1 MAEKYPL
8 ITQKTKNKMNQ
19 HRFSRRKFVSTATTT
34 LIGTFILKGCQTNS
48 EQTAIGGGN
57 TSSDGGVPQ
66 GISADDE
73 EALYEA
79 AKQEGKLVWYAVY
92 FNQEIVDEIGKA
104 FTKKYPGIDFEGT
117 RNTASNLFQKLN
129 QEAQVGLNI
138 ADIYATT
145 DFSQMLQLKEEQ
157 KLQHY
162 APAGK
167 ENIVEKYRNLDPDN
181 YYQVGA
187 FLPIVIGYNSELIS
201 LEEAPSSWQELT
213 STKYEDKIAT
223 GSGAASGQVGTW
235 ALSMEQKYGWDY
247 LVQFNQL
254 NPKLSRSINDVVPAL
269 VAKERALGATTVGQ
283 ILTRKSLGDPL
294 DVIYPEDGAIVVV
307 APIAVL
313 KEAPHPN
320 TAKLFL
326 NFINSPEYS
335 EVITKYFEQPIHQ
348 EVELA
353 GAKSLAEVNTYTPQP
368 ETISVD
374 IPKVKEKW
382 REEFGA

>member
-1 MAEKYPL
+1 
-8 ITQKTKNKMNQ
+8 MNQ
-19 HRFSRRKFVSTATTT
+19 HRFSRRKFVSAASTT
-34 LIGTFILKGCQTNS
+34 LIGTFVLKGCQTGTQEN
-48 EQTAIGGGN
+48 N
-57 TSSDGGVPQ
+57 TSSEGSTDSLV
-66 GISADDE
+66 SAGDE
-73 EALYEA
+73 QALYEA

-104 FTKKYPGIDFEGT
+104 FTKKYPGISFEGT

-129 QEAQVGLNI
+129 QEAQTNLNI
-138 ADIYATT
+138 ADVYATT
-145 DFSQMLQLKEEQ
+145 DFSQMLKLKEDQ
-157 KLQHY
+157 KLQQY
-162 APAGK
+162 TPAAK

-187 FLPIVIGYNSELIS
+187 FLPIIIGYNSALIS
-201 LEEAPSSWQELT
+201 PKEAPASWEALNT
-213 STKYEDKIAT
+213 AKYKGKIAT

-247 LVQFNQL
+247 LVNFNKL

-283 ILTRKSLGDPL
+283 VLTRKSLGDPL

-307 APIAVL
+307 APIAIL
-313 KEAPHPN
+313 QKAPHPN
-320 TAKLFL
+320 AAKLFL
-326 NFINSPEYS
+326 NFLNSREYS

-348 EVELA
+348 DVALP
-353 GAKSLAEVNTYTPQP
+353 GAKSLAEVNTYTPKP
-368 ETISVD
+368 ETISAD
-374 IPKVKEKW
+374 IPQVKEKW

>member
-1 MAEKYPL
+1 
-8 ITQKTKNKMNQ
+8 MNQ
-19 HRFSRRKFVSTATTT
+19 HRFSRRKFVNTAATT

-73 EALYEA
+73 QALYEA

-104 FTKKYPGIDFEGT
+104 FTQKYPGINFEGM

-129 QEAQVGLNI
+129 QEAQAGLNI

-157 KLQHY
+157 KLAQY
-162 APAGK
+162 EPAGT

-213 STKYEDKIAT
+213 SAKYQDKIAT

-247 LVQFNQL
+247 LVNFNQL

-313 KEAPHPN
+313 KDAPHPN
-320 TAKLFL
+320 AAKLFL
-326 NFINSPEYS
+326 NFINSREYS

-368 ETISVD
+368 EEISAD

>member
-1 MAEKYPL
+1 
-8 ITQKTKNKMNQ
+8 MNQ
-19 HRFSRRKFVSTATTT
+19 FRLSRRKFISTAATS
-34 LIGTFILKGCQTNS
+34 LIGTLILKGCQPNS
-48 EQTAIGGGN
+48 QQTAIQTGN
-57 TSSDGGVPQ
+57 TIGDESVPT

-73 EALYEA
+73 EALYAA

-104 FTKKYPGIDFEGT
+104 FTNKYPGINFEGT

-129 QEAQVGLNI
+129 QESQVGLKI
-138 ADIYATT
+138 ADIYGTT
-145 DFSQMLQLKEEQ
+145 DFSQILQLKEEQ
-157 KLQHY
+157 QLLQY
-162 APAGK
+162 KPTGK

-201 LEEAPSSWQELT
+201 LQEAPTSWQELT
-213 STKYEDKIAT
+213 NAKYQDKIAT

-247 LVQFNQL
+247 LVNFNQL

-269 VAKERALGATTVGQ
+269 VTKERALGATTVGQ

-294 DVIYPEDGAIVVV
+294 DVIYPKDGTIVVV
-307 APIAVL
+307 APIAAL
-313 KEAPHPN
+313 KDAPHPN
-320 TAKLFL
+320 AAKLFL
-326 NFINSPEYS
+326 NFINSREYS

-348 EVELA
+348 DIELV
-353 GAKSLAEVNTYTPQP
+353 GAKSLAEVNTYSPQP
-368 ETISVD
+368 QEISTD
-374 IPKVKEKW
+374 ILKVKEKW